1 MDRLIIEKYIRDNKR
16 ISIPEIQFK
25 FSLTYK
31 ETRMLFQELENKKVI
46 KPEDDIY
53 YAVLSQERVAS
64 SSDGDHDSQE
74 DDDKVRLERRAREDA
89 RRREEIRKR
98 REELRRRM
106 AESHFFDEDDEEDE
120 EDEEDED
127 DEACYDKEQS
137 EEWVFDD
144 DKDDDDDEDEKTID
158 EIRREV
164 LKKISATEE
173 PSEDTEDEEETDD
186 DDTALREPK
195 EITVEDIEKRRA
207 LAKMATSFGCT
218 GQFIRE
224 GREYFCKLGITYP
237 DDTEM
242 QFKLSY
248 PNKITL
254 SDCGGTYTFMS
265 KYFNMSDD
273 NVLKRIKNVMDD
285 YGLGLRIENNKS
297 ELYIQIRDEN
307 SAFMSFLW
315 LFSAIE
321 RITSIQSEGLL
332 SVVSDEFDSFCKSE
346 LVRIAIEEKASF
358 LEAKE
363 CARSLY
369 IQSLEEDD
377 ALKKNA
383 YKNIVET
390 LEGITEEGYESFKRE
405 ILGEEEE

>member
-1 MDRLIIEKYIRDNKR
+1 MKSGIKEEAKNYIKEMGEITLSAFKEKMRIDKSDAKELLWELVTDGFVEHSVGFLFRCVGTDGKNTSRDEEDKSKDGSRRSVYEALFGINKEAKVEDSEKDDLYYQRDRLE
-16 ISIPEIQFK
+16 Q
-25 FSLTYK
+25 
-31 ETRMLFQELENKKVI
+31 
-46 KPEDDIY
+46 
-53 YAVLSQERVAS
+53 
-64 SSDGDHDSQE
+64 
-74 DDDKVRLERRAREDA
+74 
-89 RRREEIRKR
+89 RRRELI
-98 REELRRRM
+98 RRM
-106 AESHFFDEDDEEDE
+106 EAELN
-120 EDEEDED
+120 
-127 DEACYDKEQS
+127 
-137 EEWVFDD
+137 DD
-144 DKDDDDDEDEKTID
+144 DDDDDDDEWLFGDDDDDDDDDAEKTID
-158 EIRREV
+158 EIQRET

-173 PSEDTEDEEETDD
+173 PSEDAEDEESDEDE
-186 DDTALREPK
+186 TALREPK
-195 EITVEDIEKRRA
+195 EITLVDIERRRA

-224 GREYFCKLGITYP
+224 GKEYFCKLGITYP

-254 SDCGGTYTFMS
+254 SDSGGTYTFIS

-285 YGLGLRIENNKS
+285 YGLRLRVENNKS

-363 CARSLY
+363 CAQSLY
-369 IQSLEEDD
+369 IQSLEDDD